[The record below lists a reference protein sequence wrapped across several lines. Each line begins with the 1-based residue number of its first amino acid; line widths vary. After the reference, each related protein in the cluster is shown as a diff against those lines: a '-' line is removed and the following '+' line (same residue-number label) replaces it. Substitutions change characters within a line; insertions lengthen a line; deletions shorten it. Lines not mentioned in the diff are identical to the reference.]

1 MNSFAFDSPIF
12 IAGHNGMVGS
22 SLKRKLEKKGF
33 NNLIIKD
40 RSDLDLRDQLK
51 VREFFELHKPAYVL
65 IAAAKVG
72 GIKANSDSPANF
84 LYENLIMEC
93 NLIHEAFVSGV
104 KNLLFLGSS
113 CIYPKFSQQPIK
125 EDSLL
130 TAPLETTNEAYALA
144 KISGIKLCD
153 YYSQQ
158 YGVDYRSLMPTNL
171 YGPGDNFNLEESHV
185 IPALISKF
193 HEAKKLNKD
202 KVEVWG
208 SGNVL
213 REFLHVDDLADACYF
228 VMNTSKNKFQ
238 LITDKID
245 ARHLN
250 VGTGKDLTINELS
263 HLIKEIVG
271 FNGEIYFNT
280 SMPDGTPR
288 KLLDVSLINRLGWTS
303 SIDLKKGLMELYN
316 WYENNQTK
324 IRN

>member
-1 MNSFAFDSPIF
+1 
-12 IAGHNGMVGS
+12 MVGS
-22 SLKRKLEKKGF
+22 SLKRYLEKKGF
-33 NNLIIKD
+33 NNLITKD

-72 GIKANSDSPANF
+72 GIKANSESPANF
-84 LYENLIMEC
+84 LYDNLIMEC

-104 KNLLFLGSS
+104 TDLLFLGSS
-113 CIYPKFSQQPIK
+113 CIYPKFSKQPIE

-130 TAPLETTNEAYALA
+130 TAPLEPTNEAYALA

-185 IPALISKF
+185 IPALIRKF

-208 SGNVL
+208 SGNVS

-238 LITDKID
+238 LITNKID

-288 KLLDVSLINRLGWTS
+288 KLLEVSLINRLGWTA
-303 SIDLKKGLMELYN
+303 SIDLKQGLIELYN
-316 WYENNQTK
+316 WYEKNGTK